1 MPSSGLS
8 RQVPR
13 EYTRSLDLLRG
24 VTTKAGTDLERAAE
38 LFHALAAPTRLGIIE
53 QLRGGEQ
60 WVCDLTDLLHT
71 GQSRLSFHLKTL
83 KDAGLLRDRRQ
94 GRWIYY
100 ALDPDA
106 IAEIESAVAAI
117 KPSASGLR
125 VVKRCD

>member
-1 MPSSGLS
+1 
-8 RQVPR
+8 
-13 EYTRSLDLLRG
+13 
-24 VTTKAGTDLERAAE
+24 VTTKTATELERVAE
-38 LFHALAAPTRLGIIE
+38 LFHALADPTRLGIIE

-60 WVCDLTDLLHT
+60 CVCDLTDMLDT

-125 VVKRCD
+125 VVKRCE

>member
-1 MPSSGLS
+1 MATTTGNGL
-8 RQVPR
+8 
-13 EYTRSLDLLRG
+13 G
-24 VTTKAGTDLERAAE
+24 GGAA
-38 LFHALAAPTRLGIIE
+38 LFRALADPTRLGIIE
-53 QLRGGEQ
+53 RLRGGEQ
-60 WVCDLTDLLHT
+60 CVCALTDMLDP

>member
-1 MPSSGLS
+1 MTA
-8 RQVPR
+8 VA
-13 EYTRSLDLLRG
+13 TATD
-24 VTTKAGTDLERAAE
+24 KDLERAAA
-38 LFHALAAPTRLGIIE
+38 LFRALADPTRLGIIE
-53 QLRGGEQ
+53 RLRGGEQ
-60 WVCDLTDLLHT
+60 CVCDLTDMLDT

-100 ALDPDA
+100 ALDRDA
-106 IAEIESAVAAI
+106 IAEIEAAVAAI